1 MVVMLDG
8 TYTELGPQVASAL
21 FGYLVGVCCSA
32 AAFLFGRH
40 VSEWLRSIHHQ
51 EHLPTDD
58 PSTDNTA
65 DSTVHSERI
74 RKSVR
79 RSLLTIIGIKTAPF
93 LLLAALTAAF
103 VVGDV
108 VEEILFYRKMWLTVV
123 LAPFGALLRWRLSR
137 WNDGSIGGSRFNW
150 VPWGT
155 LAANLLASFISI
167 AAEAV
172 HSKYVS
178 ADDRDYVWESSI
190 LQAVEAGFAG
200 SLSTVSTMIKEM
212 FDMHSP
218 ARSYLYVFGTILV
231 AMLLNLAIYSPIVRS

>member
-8 TYTELGPQVASAL
+8 TYTELGPQVVPVL
-21 FGYLVGVCCSA
+21 FGYLIGVCCSA
-32 AAFLFGRH
+32 ATFFFGRH
-40 VSEWLRSIHHQ
+40 VYEWLRSVHHQ
-51 EHLPTDD
+51 QNLPTDE
-58 PSTDNTA
+58 PSTDETA
-65 DSTVHSERI
+65 DSTIHSERI

-79 RSLLTIIGIKTAPF
+79 KSLLPFIGVKTAPF

-108 VEEILFYRKMWLTVV
+108 IEGIPFYRKMWLTVI
-123 LAPFGALLRWRLSR
+123 LAPCGALLRWRLSK
-137 WNDGSIGGSRFNW
+137 WNDGSIGGSRFSW

-155 LAANLLASFISI
+155 FTANLLASFISI
-167 AAEAV
+167 AAEAIQ
-172 HSKYVS
+172 SKYVS
-178 ADDRDYVWESSI
+178 EDDREYVWESSI

-212 FDMHSP
+212 FDMQSP
-218 ARSYLYVFGTILV
+218 AHSYVYVFGTILF